1 MTSSPPPS
9 HLPPPLRHD
18 AAVAGMFGRIARLY
32 DFMNRLLSLGVDQHW
47 RRVLARNVR
56 LGQKGMVLDLAA
68 GTLDVALAVRR
79 EYPAALVPALD
90 FCPPMLSRGRGKL
103 RGANA
108 LRVLPVAADAKH
120 LPLPDA
126 SVDCITMAFGIRN
139 ILPREAAFA
148 EMLRVLRPG
157 GRACILEFGSGRERI
172 WGGLYNFYLNR
183 ILPRIGKIFSKD
195 QAAYE
200 YLAESICAFPTAR
213 ELEAEMERAGF
224 ARAWHLKLT
233 SGIACL
239 HLGEKA

>member
-1 MTSSPPPS
+1 M
-9 HLPPPLRHD
+9 
-18 AAVAGMFGRIARLY
+18 
-32 DFMNRLLSLGVDQHW
+32 
-47 RRVLARNVR
+47 
-56 LGQKGMVLDLAA
+56 
-68 GTLDVALAVRR
+68 ALAVRR
-79 EYPAALVPALD
+79 EHPAALVPALD
-90 FCPPMLSRGRGKL
+90 FCPPMLVRGRSKL
-103 RGANA
+103 KGANA
-108 LRVLPVAADAKH
+108 LKVLPVAADAKK

-183 ILPRIGKIFSKD
+183 ILPRVGRVFSKD
-195 QAAYE
+195 QAAYG
-200 YLAESICAFPTAR
+200 YLAQTIRAFPTAR
-213 ELEAEMERAGF
+213 ELEEEMESAGF

-233 SGIACL
+233 SGIVCL